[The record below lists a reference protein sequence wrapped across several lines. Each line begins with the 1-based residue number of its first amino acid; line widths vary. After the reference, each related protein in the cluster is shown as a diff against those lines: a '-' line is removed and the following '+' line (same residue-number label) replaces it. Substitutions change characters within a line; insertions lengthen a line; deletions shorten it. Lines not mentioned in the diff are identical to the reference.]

1 MARKVKPLISTT
13 GGLPRGG
20 QLPTGIVRGFDRV
33 MAIHRPAVLA
43 HIRGI
48 RRRSPDADPAQIITI
63 LERRYLAM
71 VTTGGA
77 AVGATAVI
85 PGVGTGVTLALSGV
99 ETAGFL
105 EATALFAQSVSEV
118 HGIAVDDPER
128 ARALVMT
135 MMLGREGSDLVRQ
148 LAGQFSGTGAVRTA
162 YWGELVTASIPRAIM
177 GPLTDRLKSS
187 FIRQFATRGSASFV
201 GKALPFG
208 VGAVVGGAGN
218 HILGKRVLTSSRLAF
233 GQPPAGFRPE
243 LDPRIRE
250 AVVREGGDL
259 EGVGRAG
266 ALRVAAGHRITQ
278 LGQLG
283 HGTLTVLPRM
293 VPRMLR
299 RGRSVEPG
307 VSGHA
312 TPGYPG
318 SHHPADEGPVAGS
331 TVSDSPAAGHEQTP
345 REPASSPQP

>member
-1 MARKVKPLISTT
+1 MARKMKPIISTT
-13 GGLPRGG
+13 GGRPEGG

-48 RRRSPDADPAQIITI
+48 RRRSPGASPAQIIVI

-162 YWGELVTASIPRAIM
+162 YWGELVTANIPRAVM

-187 FIRQFATRGSASFV
+187 FIRQFVTRGSASFV

-233 GQPPAGFRPE
+233 GQPPAGFHPE

-250 AVVREGGDL
+250 AIVREGAGL

-266 ALRVAAGHRITQ
+266 ALRIAAGNRVTQ
-278 LGQLG
+278 LGRLG
-283 HGTLTVLPRM
+283 HGTLTVLPRV

-299 RGRSVEPG
+299 RR
-307 VSGHA
+307 H
-312 TPGYPG
+312 PG
-318 SHHPADEGPVAGS
+318 SDHPGSSDHPVSSNHPGSEDPAGGPEP
-331 TVSDSPAAGHEQTP
+331 SPGAAEPP
-345 REPASSPQP
+345 RQP